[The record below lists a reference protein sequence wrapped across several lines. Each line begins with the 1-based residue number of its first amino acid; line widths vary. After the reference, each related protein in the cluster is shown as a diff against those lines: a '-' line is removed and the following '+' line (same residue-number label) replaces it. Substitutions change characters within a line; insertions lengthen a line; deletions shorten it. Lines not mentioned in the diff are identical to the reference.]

1 MIHDS
6 LVTLNIFDI
15 DNKLLNKTTSPLLY
29 YWNGES
35 DILNDFRKD
44 EQFVK
49 AYETLFL
56 TPQKYIEIMVS
67 YVYFKYNDDGE
78 EIFEEHTTDIQD
90 IIYLDRFNSKHIVSY
105 YLVNHFNEL
114 YRNSFKT
121 NKELNDTDWETYI
134 IEIYKAVKNKFKD
147 RLSKQTIINW
157 VRSLLLDKDHF
168 NTHNTNIII
177 KELETILINEEV

>member
-56 TPQKYIEIMVS
+56 TPQKYIEIMV
-67 YVYFKYNDDGE
+67 K
-78 EIFEEHTTDIQD
+78 
-90 IIYLDRFNSKHIVSY
+90 K
-105 YLVNHFNEL
+105 
-114 YRNSFKT
+114 
-121 NKELNDTDWETYI
+121 
-134 IEIYKAVKNKFKD
+134 
-147 RLSKQTIINW
+147 
-157 VRSLLLDKDHF
+157 
-168 NTHNTNIII
+168 
-177 KELETILINEEV
+177 